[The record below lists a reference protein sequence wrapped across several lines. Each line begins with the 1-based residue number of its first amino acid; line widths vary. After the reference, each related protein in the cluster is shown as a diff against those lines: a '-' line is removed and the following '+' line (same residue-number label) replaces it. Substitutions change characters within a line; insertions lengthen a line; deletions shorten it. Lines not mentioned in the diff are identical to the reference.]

1 MIKKFIVSMALLG
14 TAIAAQANITILSW
28 FYIDQVDDAVGGYST
43 VHWDDGSQ
51 TWANHFAVYVA
62 PSASIVGSLDPDYTI
77 QNWITPVANGG
88 ANFQGVEL
96 FARWGPNS
104 EVFASSMGNGADL
117 SSIGF
122 NMIDFSGTNASWNVQ
137 LYTPVVTSVPE
148 PESYALMLASL
159 GILAAVRQ
167 KNSKKTG

>member
-1 MIKKFIVSMALLG
+1 MALLG
-14 TAIAAQANITILSW
+14 TAIAAQANITTLRG
-28 FYIDQVDDAVGGYST
+28 FYIDAVDDAVGGYST

-77 QNWITPVANGG
+77 PGWITPVANGG
-88 ANFQGVEL
+88 AMFQDVEL
-96 FARWGPNS
+96 FARWGQQN
-104 EVFASSMGNGADL
+104 EVFASSMGNGVDYSFANWPVIVFSLDQ
-117 SSIGF
+117 SSW
-122 NMIDFSGTNASWNVQ
+122 DVQ
-137 LYTPVVTSVPE
+137 LYTPVVVSTVPE
-148 PESYALMLASL
+148 PGTYALMLASL

>member
-14 TAIAAQANITILSW
+14 SAIAAQAGTILSG
-28 FYIDQVDDAVGGYST
+28 FYIDAVDDAVGGYST
-43 VHWDDGSQ
+43 VHWDDGSF

-62 PSASIVGSLDPDYTI
+62 PSISIIGSMDPDYTI
-77 QNWITPVANGG
+77 PGWIIPVANGG
-88 ANFQGVEL
+88 ATFQDVEL

-122 NMIDFSGTNASWNVQ
+122 NIIDFSDTQSSWDVQ

-167 KNSKKTG
+167 KSSKKTG